1 MGEPSPNFKRPER
14 DEYFMQIAYAV
25 RTRANCL
32 GTRVGAVLV
41 LDRRVI
47 STGYNGTPEG
57 MKNCLDGGCER
68 CANRA
73 KFGSGKG
80 YDLCICV
87 HAEQNAILAA
97 ARFGIEAAGSTLYTT
112 TKPCFGCL
120 KEMLQVKVQRVVY
133 VHDWEHPDPNYRP
146 FHQELMSRIPG
157 GVLQLEI
164 EDPWRDWA
172 VAGRTSPPG
181 DIGHSAK

>member
-1 MGEPSPNFKRPER
+1 VSGDFRRPER

-25 RTRANCL
+25 RTRANCQ

-57 MKNCLDGGCER
+57 MKNCLEGGCER

-97 ARFGIEAAGSTLYTT
+97 ARFGIEASGSILYTT

-120 KEMLQVKVQRVVY
+120 KEMLQIRVHRLVY
-133 VHDWEHPDPNYRP
+133 VHDWQHPDPDYRP
-146 FHQELMSRIPG
+146 NHEMLMGRIPG
-157 GVLQLEI
+157 GSTRLEI
-164 EDPWRDWA
+164 VDPWADWA
-172 VAGRTSPPG
+172 AKGQAAPPA
-181 DIGHSAK
+181 DIGHSSKP